1 MQLLFMHE
9 IRSLT
14 SILSQSQITL
24 SATIYI
30 LYDLDPCTKYIN
42 ILNKMREINLKYKI
56 KYTYIHLFLDIRL
69 GSDIQSL
76 LTQYSSMYFANSDRI
91 WVQVFLIGLNFGF
104 MYRVK
109 RPCLFANVSWQNVHI
124 DYSSRSRPIK

>member
-109 RPCLFANVSWQNVHI
+109 RPCLFANVS
-124 DYSSRSRPIK
+124 